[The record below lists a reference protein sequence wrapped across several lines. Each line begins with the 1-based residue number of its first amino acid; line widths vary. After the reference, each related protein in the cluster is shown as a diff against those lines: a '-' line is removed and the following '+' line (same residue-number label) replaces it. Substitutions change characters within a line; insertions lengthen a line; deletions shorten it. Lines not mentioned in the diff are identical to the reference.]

1 MKRFLI
7 LAGCFLGA
15 VFLGYGLP
23 AMIKQNADPLYAS
36 RQNEESIISQ
46 RILAANLDAQTV
58 YKVYDAGELIGIL
71 SSKAK
76 LNPFLEQVYRK
87 FYAQDFPHSKAALGK
102 DVYIAPTQ
110 SYFSYEDKDDAI
122 LDYIQE
128 KRLFTLRATAVEFRD
143 DNGVYAQIYVSD
155 EALYNE
161 AMQSFLNLFVS
172 KEDLSALANGKLTPQ
187 LNTYGSRITG
197 VSITQTVTTKEA
209 YAPPEAIKKDVTSIL
224 DYLEYGDNTERAY
237 YTVEKYDT
245 VAGVGTKNNGLSATQ
260 VMNLNRDK
268 ITSVDQILTEG
279 DQLCITYFTSPIDVV
294 VTVESMRQENIYP
307 QTIYQ
312 EDSSLRKGAS
322 LVKQTG
328 VNGAKN
334 TVYAERW
341 INGVLI
347 SGSPVSS
354 VDTLQP
360 VDEIIAVGTL
370 EIPGIGTGSYRW
382 PVDNVHISCRWGCY
396 FGHYAVDVQN
406 YYDRYGV
413 IRAADRGVVE
423 VNSYNSVNGNY
434 VIINHNNGFH
444 SYYGHM
450 NVKSPLE
457 VGTIVDKGEVIG
469 QIGMTGRATGPHV
482 HFFIYEG
489 ETAQDIGKRHNP
501 CEFLDCDAT
510 I

>member
-7 LAGCFLGA
+7 LASCLLGA
-15 VFLGYGLP
+15 IFLGYGLP
-23 AMIKQNADPLYAS
+23 RLFKADADPIYAS
-36 RQNEESIISQ
+36 RQNEESIVAQ
-46 RILAANLDAQTV
+46 RILATRSEAQTV
-58 YKVYDAGELIGIL
+58 YEVYDAGKLIGVL

-76 LNPFLEQVYRK
+76 LEPFLARVYREM
-87 FYAQDFPHSKAALGK
+87 YAQDFPHSKAALGK
-102 DVYIAPTQ
+102 SVYIASTQ
-110 SYFSYEDKDDAI
+110 SYFVYEEKDDAI
-122 LDYIQE
+122 LSYLQE

-143 DNGVYAQIYVSD
+143 GNGVYAQIYVAD
-155 EALYNE
+155 EAIYNE

-172 KEDLSALANGKLTPQ
+172 REDLTALANGRTTPQ
-187 LNTYGSRITG
+187 LKTYGSRVTG
-197 VSITQTVTTKEA
+197 VSIAQTVTTREA
-209 YAPPEAIKKDVTSIL
+209 YAEPDEIKKDTAAVL
-224 DYLEYGDNTERAY
+224 DYLEYGDNTDRAY

-268 ITSVDQILTEG
+268 ITGVDQILTEG
-279 DQLCITYFTSPIDVV
+279 EQLCITYFTSPIDVV

-322 LVKQTG
+322 LVRQVG

-370 EIPGIGTGSYRW
+370 EIPGVGTGTYRW
-382 PVDNVHISCRWGCY
+382 PVDNTHISCGWGCY
-396 FGHYAVDVQN
+396 FGHHAVDVQN
-406 YYDRYGV
+406 YYDRYGA
-413 IRAADRGVVE
+413 IRAADRGVIE
-423 VNSYNSVNGNY
+423 VHSYNSVHGNY

-457 VGTIVDKGEVIG
+457 VGTVVDKGDVIG

-489 ETAQDIGKRHNP
+489 DAAQEIDKRHNP